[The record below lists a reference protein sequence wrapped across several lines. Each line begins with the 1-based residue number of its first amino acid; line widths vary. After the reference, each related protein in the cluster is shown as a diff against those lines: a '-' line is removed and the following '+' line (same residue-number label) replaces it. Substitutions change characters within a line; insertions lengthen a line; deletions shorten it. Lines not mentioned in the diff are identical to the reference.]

1 MLKRRTPRPA
11 DAAAGAPHVRKFV
24 LKLFDREDNKGA
36 EWPVI
41 AETLLREAF
50 HALDQS
56 RGDPRVLA
64 LLLRVNSGSH
74 DRLTSAPEESHPPLF
89 GAQNQAS
96 DKIGGHCEKLGLF
109 RYL

>member
-1 MLKRRTPRPA
+1 
-11 DAAAGAPHVRKFV
+11 VRKFV
-24 LKLFDREDNKGA
+24 RKLFERGDNKAA

-74 DRLTSAPEESHPPLF
+74 ARLTSAPEESHPPLF
-89 GAQNQAS
+89 GAQKNQAS
-96 DKIGGHCEKLGLF
+96 DKIGGRCEKLELCS
-109 RYL
+109 